1 MSEFSGLLRGI
12 VADNNDPKK
21 LGRLK
26 IRIQSAYGNQPVDNL
41 PWAWP
46 CFGYGGNK
54 GMCAYAVP
62 EVNAGVWVMFQSK
75 DGEPDT
81 TYPVW
86 LGVWQAEEEKPDD
99 VEGNTEDA
107 HYYKEMKT
115 TSGHKIVICDKPNE
129 EFIEVK
135 DKDGNFIRMDDKNE
149 TVEIRDKNGSYLLMN
164 DGNIDIHA
172 KGNIKIKAD
181 GNIKEQALKIY
192 LN

>member
-26 IRIQSAYGNQPVDNL
+26 IQSAYGNQPVDNL

-86 LGVWQAEEEKPDD
+86 LGVWQAEKEKPDD

-129 EFIEVK
+129 EFI
-135 DKDGNFIRMDDKNE
+135 
-149 TVEIRDKNGSYLLMN
+149 EIRDKNGSYLLMN